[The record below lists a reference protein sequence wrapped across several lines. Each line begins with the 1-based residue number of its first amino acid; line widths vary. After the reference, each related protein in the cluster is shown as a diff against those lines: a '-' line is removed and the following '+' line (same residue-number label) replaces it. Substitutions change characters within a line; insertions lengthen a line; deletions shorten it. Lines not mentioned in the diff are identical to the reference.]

1 MEGATK
7 ERRRILVIDDD
18 PETARCVRSWYSGR
32 AVEVNSALD
41 GSSGLAALA
50 TQRPDIVLLDL
61 RMPGL
66 DGITVAQRLREDPAA
81 RSIPVILLT
90 ACRDVESKVSAF
102 AAGVDDYVTKP
113 FEFAEVDARIE
124 TMLRKRDRMLGL
136 ESQVVDLNSSKQ
148 QLETLLTL
156 DEKTGLANF
165 REFQRRL
172 SDEWRRSERY
182 GAPLSLVFLD
192 LDHFKQVNDRLGHL
206 AGDRVLREFAMLV
219 TGGARTSDLSARYG
233 GEEFAMV
240 LPHTDGSMAMRVA
253 ERVLCA
259 VREFVFCEDEAPTRL
274 TVSAGVATYPT
285 TLGVD
290 SVEAL
295 IRAADRAL
303 YEAKDRG
310 RDQVV
315 EGAPSTAR

>member
-1 MEGATK
+1 MSYVLVVDDAEDVRRSLCETLDEHGYVTK
-7 ERRRILVIDDD
+7 VAGDGLEALELIIEAQPDVI
-18 PETARCVRSWYSGR
+18 
-32 AVEVNSALD
+32 
-41 GSSGLAALA
+41 
-50 TQRPDIVLLDL
+50 LLDL